1 MKGPRGRKPSSPL
14 RPPSKGATLAYT
26 GHAYGFALPH
36 GALYHKYL
44 QGEGGRRRAK
54 KGEEGR
60 EEGGRREN
68 KTGEAGRIR
77 R

>member
-1 MKGPRGRKPSSPL
+1 M
-14 RPPSKGATLAYT
+14 AYT